1 MSFSHAGINAQQLQ
15 RVIRGV
21 EQVRGT
27 AATSQ
32 VAGCEVAMCTNGGS
46 GALFND
52 VLLLGA
58 GRP

>member
-21 EQVRGT
+21 EQLRGT
-27 AATSQ
+27 CATNQ
-32 VAGCEVAMCTNGGS
+32 VAGAEVAMCTNGGS

-52 VLLLGA
+52 VMILGRE
-58 GRP
+58 RP